1 MLKTLLLS
9 AAFVGASVI
18 GGSAQSTMQG
28 GAGADVSISASTHC
42 KDANGQAR
50 MKRAG
55 NSSGSTTSGGSVGHS
70 GGAAERPAGSAPPA
84 TGSSGSIAGSPVA
97 SGGASTSSGSAAPDL
112 PNC

>member
-9 AAFVGASVI
+9 AAFVGASVT

-42 KDANGQAR
+42 KDANGQTR

-55 NSSGSTTSGGSVGHS
+55 NSSGSTTSGSSAGQS
-70 GGAAERPAGSAPPA
+70 GGASERPAGSAPPV
-84 TGSSGSIAGSPVA
+84 TGSSGSAGSPVA
-97 SGGASTSSGSAAPDL
+97 SGGASTSGSAAPDL